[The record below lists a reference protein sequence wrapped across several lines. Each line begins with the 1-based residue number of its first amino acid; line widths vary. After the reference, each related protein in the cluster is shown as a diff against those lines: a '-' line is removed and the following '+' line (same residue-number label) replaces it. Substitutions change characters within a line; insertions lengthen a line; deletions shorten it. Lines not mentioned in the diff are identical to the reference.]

1 MNALARYSLT
11 SLLLILA
18 GCTLGPDFHTPT
30 LPMPSNWAALTGNDQ
45 AAAPSVDPLDLHW
58 WQSFNDTELSDLIE
72 RAVANNLD
80 LRMAASRVL
89 QARALRST
97 RVSTQYPNVDA
108 NGSYSRAR
116 NSADGL
122 SDPSGENGNAAYN
135 YADVGLTAAW
145 ELDLWG
151 RVHRQV
157 EAADA
162 SFQVAENQRR
172 GVLLMLLSDVAR
184 RYIELRQVQAT
195 LAVNRDNLE
204 LSRHSLRLSRQRFDD
219 GVATRLDVAQGAAQV
234 ATIEARLPPLEQRQG
249 DLIDILGLLL
259 AEPPNALATV
269 LSRPAPVP
277 VSQVQLA
284 LGLTSELARRRPD
297 ILEAEASLHAATA
310 SIGMAQADFYP
321 SIRLTG
327 DIGVQ
332 ALQLSSLGSWDARR
346 FAFGPVLNLPL
357 FEGGRLR
364 GVLALR
370 EAQQQEAALQYRKV
384 VLQSW
389 HEIAQAMRGYRA
401 SQLRRD
407 HLDDAVQQSRTALQ
421 AAQRQYVEG
430 AVDFLDVLTVQSTL
444 LANQEQWIAS
454 NAAASQA
461 LVSLFSAVGGGWQA
475 FDNGGPPSPH
485 TYQR

>member
-1 MNALARYSLT
+1 MIAMSLG
-11 SLLLILA
+11 LG
-18 GCTLGPDFHTPT
+18 GCTLGPDFHTP
-30 LPMPSNWAALTGNDQ
+30 AAD
-45 AAAPSVDPLDLHW
+45 APSGWASLQSDGRISAPSAEPLDIRW
-58 WQSFNDTELSDLIE
+58 WQSFADAELTALIQ

-97 RVSTQYPNVDA
+97 QVSGQYPTIDA
-108 NGSYSRAR
+108 NGNYSRAR
-116 NSADGL
+116 NSAEGL
-122 SDPSGENGNAAYN
+122 SDASGEDGKAAFN
-135 YADVGLTAAW
+135 YWDTGLSAAW

-151 RVHRQV
+151 RVRRQV

-162 SFQVAENQRR
+162 SFLVAENQRR
-172 GVLLMLLSDVAR
+172 GVLLSLLADVAHD
-184 RYIELRQVQAT
+184 YIALRQVQAT
-195 LAVNRDNLE
+195 LAVNRDNLG
-204 LSRHSLRLSRQRFDD
+204 LSRHSLRLSRQRLEE
-219 GVATRLDVAQGAAQV
+219 GVATQLDVAQGAAQV
-234 ATIEARLPPLEQRQG
+234 ASIEARLPPLEQRQG
-249 DLIDILGLLL
+249 DLIDSLGLLL
-259 AEPPNALATV
+259 AEPPNALADE
-269 LSRPAPVP
+269 LSRSAQVP
-277 VSQVQLA
+277 VGHAHLA

-297 ILEAEASLHAATA
+297 ILQAEASLRAATA

-327 DIGVQ
+327 DLGVQ
-332 ALQLSSLGSWDARR
+332 AVQLSSLGNWDARR
-346 FAFGPVLNLPL
+346 FAFGPVLSLPL

-389 HEIAQAMRGYRA
+389 HDIAQAMRGYSA

-444 LANQEQWIAS
+444 LVNQEQWIAS
-454 NAAASQA
+454 NAATSQA
-461 LVSLFSAVGGGWQA
+461 LVSLYSAVGGGWQA
-475 FDNGGPPSPH
+475 FDNQGPPMLH
-485 TYQR
+485 HYQR